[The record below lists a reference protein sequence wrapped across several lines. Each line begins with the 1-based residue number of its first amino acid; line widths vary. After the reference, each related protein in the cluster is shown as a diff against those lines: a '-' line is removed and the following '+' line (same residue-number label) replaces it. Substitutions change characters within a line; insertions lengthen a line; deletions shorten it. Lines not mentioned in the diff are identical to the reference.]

1 MNRNVKCD
9 FNNIDLNS
17 DKSVQY
23 KQIRKSLVRLFETN
37 TSYFG
42 QAVILAKPVKVK
54 MTQKTQS
61 LQTDKFIWIRFNNKK
76 M

>member
-23 KQIRKSLVRLFETN
+23 KQIRKSLGRLFETN

-54 MTQKTQS
+54 MT
-61 LQTDKFIWIRFNNKK
+61 
-76 M
+76 